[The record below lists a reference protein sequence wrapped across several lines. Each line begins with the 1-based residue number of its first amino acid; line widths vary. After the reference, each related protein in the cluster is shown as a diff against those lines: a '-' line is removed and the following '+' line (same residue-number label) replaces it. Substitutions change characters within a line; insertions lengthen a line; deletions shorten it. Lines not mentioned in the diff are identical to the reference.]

1 MNAING
7 SDNGEI
13 MKSVSAS
20 ELKLLND
27 LWKILEYMMEVS
39 ENEKAE
45 AKAFKK
51 VYRDLQRAYPT
62 KIAHRKFALK

>member
-1 MNAING
+1 
-7 SDNGEI
+7 

-27 LWKILEYMMEVS
+27 LWKILEYMMEVP

-51 VYRDLQRAYPT
+51 VYRNLQRAYPT
-62 KIAHRKFALK
+62 KINFNH